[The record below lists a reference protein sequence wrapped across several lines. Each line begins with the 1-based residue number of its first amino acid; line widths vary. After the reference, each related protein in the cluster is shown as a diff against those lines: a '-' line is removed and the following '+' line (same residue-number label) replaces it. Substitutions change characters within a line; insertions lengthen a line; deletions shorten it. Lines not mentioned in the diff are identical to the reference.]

1 MNKIRAQP
9 FIFDERGSVLQTE
22 QQLLQSFSE
31 GDEAAIEILVA
42 RYEDRLYNLCF
53 KLTARRHEADDLYQ
67 QTWLKVLQK
76 ERTYAHKSFQNW
88 LYTICLNTYRD
99 TYRQNTRRSQLI
111 ADNVDDMTEN
121 AAGSGSAET
130 EVMDSITQAML
141 MAKINL
147 LPDKFRLPILLYYFD
162 ELDYNESAR
171 VLGLPVGT
179 LKSRLNTAK
188 KKLRLEMEN
197 ETDV

>member
-1 MNKIRAQP
+1 MRVQP

-53 KLTARRHEADDLYQ
+53 KLTAQRHEADDLYQ

-76 ERTYAHKSFQNW
+76 EKTYAHKSFQNW

-99 TYRQNTRRSQLI
+99 TYRKNIRRSQLI
-111 ADNVDDMTEN
+111 TDDVDDMTKEN
-121 AAGSGSAET
+121 AAASGSAEK
-130 EVMDSITQAML
+130 EAMYSITQTML

-147 LPDKFRLPILLYYFD
+147 LPDKFRLPILLHYFD
-162 ELDYNESAR
+162 GLDYNESAR

-179 LKSRLNTAK
+179 LKSRLNAAK